1 MADGS
6 GGRAFPGIE
15 AAPGATPGSMP
26 QPGSPQAIAADW
38 ITIWQ
43 SEMAALATDREMH
56 EAWTRMVALW
66 AQTAQAAARLLPAT
80 LATTADGAAGRA
92 GPAAPPRPTPAM
104 AAFDARDA
112 ALQRLADRVEELE
125 RKLRALS
132 PGDPPA

>member
-6 GGRAFPGIE
+6 GGRAFPGFE
-15 AAPGATPGSMP
+15 AAPGVAPDGTP

-66 AQTAQAAARLLPAT
+66 AQAAQGAARLLPAT
-80 LATTADGAAGRA
+80 LAATADGPSGRA
-92 GPAAPPRPTPAM
+92 GPAAPARPAPPV
-104 AAFDARDA
+104 AAFDARDT